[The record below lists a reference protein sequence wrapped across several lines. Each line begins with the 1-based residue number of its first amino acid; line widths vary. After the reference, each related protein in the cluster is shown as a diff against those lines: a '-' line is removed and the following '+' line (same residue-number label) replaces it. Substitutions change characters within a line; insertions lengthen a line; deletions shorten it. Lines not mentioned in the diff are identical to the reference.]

1 MQHTNQTVNIHIHFL
16 KAFQE
21 TAYHSIKAPFKLGII
36 CDYNQIKLSSDQN
49 TASLHLSL
57 LYLDYLL
64 NLFFKLSLEQIALM
78 QSKHSCQPIIQRQ
91 KKCFAWMAQLKQL
104 IPVCPRLPQ
113 KYGKQI
119 IVMTNTNLS
128 FVCFC
133 SSIVKSIALQYKGHG
148 FNPKGTHQRTNKKIF
163 RLNAL

>member
-1 MQHTNQTVNIHIHFL
+1 MIPLDQIVIRS
-16 KAFQE
+16 E
-21 TAYHSIKAPFKLGII
+21 HSIFTFVSSVSRLLTESLF
-36 CDYNQIKLSSDQN
+36 QIKSGTNCID
-49 TASLHLSL
+49 A
-57 LYLDYLL
+57 
-64 NLFFKLSLEQIALM
+64 EQTFM
-78 QSKHSCQPIIQRQ
+78 STNYSKA

-148 FNPKGTHQRTNKKIF
+148 FNPKGTHQTTNKKSSD
-163 RLNAL
+163 